1 MHNVNKNGSKYYFFV
16 EENGIERVRNLSLNF
31 IFCILKF
38 ILQLLDSLNPRG
50 FREIELAENLRE
62 LKEMYS
68 QAMNVRARKFNTE
81 NLCSKLF
88 GLQNSANKEALF
100 ESNDASSMDDPK
112 NTELVDQLLG
122 IEENVF
128 VFAFVIF
135 SCSGLLLG

>member
-1 MHNVNKNGSKYYFFV
+1 M
-16 EENGIERVRNLSLNF
+16 
-31 IFCILKF
+31 
-38 ILQLLDSLNPRG
+38 LDSLNPRG

-128 VFAFVIF
+128 VFAFVIYF
-135 SCSGLLLG
+135 LFGCIASMSTY